1 MTTELYSIIKPLLIE
16 EHEIIKSDM
25 ILDDFLKLRYTEL
38 IANELRFPG
47 TAEFYLKKI
56 KNIKKWSF
64 IGKIIGIALIIKRF
78 I

>member
-16 EHEIIKSDM
+16 EHENIKSDM

-47 TAEFYLKKI
+47 TAEFYLKKM
-56 KNIKKWSF
+56 KKIKKWSF
-64 IGKIIGIALIIKRF
+64 IGKIIGVALLIKRLL
-78 I
+78 